1 VSLFVG
7 SFSVIIRIEKYFEC
21 LAGMWGAFLLGEK
34 EMEGLKREYL
44 GSLGEINR
52 RIEEVERGIIKRG
65 YREGDLTRLNLLLK
79 SRDDL
84 VFAICEM
91 SRD

>member
-1 VSLFVG
+1 
-7 SFSVIIRIEKYFEC
+7 
-21 LAGMWGAFLLGEK
+21 
-34 EMEGLKREYL
+34 MEALKREYL

-52 RIEEVERGIIKRG
+52 RIEEVERGIMERG
-65 YREGDLTRLNLLLK
+65 YREGDLKRLNLLVK

-91 SRD
+91 SRG